1 MSEVHLHI
9 GLAEFLV
16 FALYYLI
23 LKAAIQFANVE
34 ARRNGMTIAAGITG
48 LFA

>member
-1 MSEVHLHI
+1 VHLHI

-16 FALYYLI
+16 FTLYFLI
-23 LKAAIQFANVE
+23 LKAALQLLNVE
-34 ARRNGMTIAAGITG
+34 ARRSGNRLLAGVSG

>member
-1 MSEVHLHI
+1 MHLHI

-23 LKAAIQFANVE
+23 LKAAIQFANIE
-34 ARRNGMTIAAGITG
+34 ARRNGLEVVAGITG

>member
-1 MSEVHLHI
+1 MHVHI
-9 GLAEFLV
+9 GFVEFLV

-23 LKAAIQFANVE
+23 LKAVLQLINIE
-34 ARRNGMTIAAGITG
+34 ARRSGSTTLAGVSG

>member
-1 MSEVHLHI
+1 MHLHI
-9 GLAEFLV
+9 GFAEFIV

-23 LKAAIQFANVE
+23 LKAALQFANIE
-34 ARRNGMTIAAGITG
+34 ARRNGLTVVAGITG

>member
-1 MSEVHLHI
+1 MHLHI

-16 FALYYLI
+16 FALYYII
-23 LKAAIQFANVE
+23 LKAVVQFINIE
-34 ARRNGMTIAAGITG
+34 ARRNNSKVLAGVSG

>member
-1 MSEVHLHI
+1 MHLHI

-16 FALYYLI
+16 FVLYYLI
-23 LKAAIQFANVE
+23 LKAALQVGNVE
-34 ARRNGMTIAAGITG
+34 ARRNGWTIPAGISG

>member
-1 MSEVHLHI
+1 MHVHI
-9 GLAEFLV
+9 GFVEFLV

-23 LKAAIQFANVE
+23 LKAVLQVINIE
-34 ARRNGMTIAAGITG
+34 ARRSGSTTLAGVSG

>member
-1 MSEVHLHI
+1 MHLHI
-9 GLAEFLV
+9 GLAEFIV

-23 LKAAIQFANVE
+23 LKAALQLANVE
-34 ARRNGMTIAAGITG
+34 ARRNGWTVPAGISG

>member
-1 MSEVHLHI
+1 MHLHI
-9 GLAEFLV
+9 GLMEFIV

-23 LKAAIQFANVE
+23 LKALLQLINIE
-34 ARRNGMTIAAGITG
+34 ARRSGSKTLAGVSG

>member
-1 MSEVHLHI
+1 MHFHI

-23 LKAAIQFANVE
+23 LKAILQVINIE
-34 ARRNGMTIAAGITG
+34 SRRSGSSVLAGVSG
-48 LFA
+48 LFC

>member
-1 MSEVHLHI
+1 MHLHI

-23 LKAAIQFANVE
+23 LKGLIQFLNIE
-34 ARRNGMTIAAGITG
+34 ARRNGLTVLAGVSG

>member
-1 MSEVHLHI
+1 MHLHI

-16 FALYYLI
+16 FALYYLV
-23 LKAAIQFANVE
+23 LKALIQFVNIE
-34 ARRNGMTIAAGITG
+34 ARRNNLTVLAGVSG

>member
-1 MSEVHLHI
+1 MHLHI
-9 GLAEFLV
+9 GLAEFVV

-23 LKAAIQFANVE
+23 LKALLQFINIE
-34 ARRNGMTIAAGITG
+34 SRRSGSTLLAGLSG

>member
-1 MSEVHLHI
+1 MHLHI

-23 LKAAIQFANVE
+23 LKAALQFANVE
-34 ARRNGMTIAAGITG
+34 ARRNGLTVLAGLTG

>member
-1 MSEVHLHI
+1 MLHI

-16 FALYYLI
+16 FALYYVL
-23 LKAAIQFANVE
+23 LKALLQFINLE
-34 ARRNGMTIAAGITG
+34 ARRNGWTVPAGVSG

>member
-1 MSEVHLHI
+1 MHLHI
-9 GLAEFLV
+9 GLMEFIV

-23 LKAAIQFANVE
+23 LKAVIQLVNIE
-34 ARRNGMTIAAGITG
+34 ARRSGSKTLAGVSG

>member
-1 MSEVHLHI
+1 MHVHI
-9 GLAEFLV
+9 GLAEFVV

-23 LKAAIQFANVE
+23 LKALLQFINIE
-34 ARRNGMTIAAGITG
+34 ARRSGSTVLAGVSG